1 MSVSQSF
8 TIRSLGINNFY
19 TIVWS
24 FDQNCNTFTRR
35 NENNRWRQTWW
46 SRKSHKRLVAGACSA
61 IVDSGAIPC
70 GGNEQE
76 AVMEMLQQIEIDQK
90 LVEMELQ
97 IEMQCREI
105 MQSNDLDNIKR
116 YCTHLVRKKFD
127 QDIFMAS
134 LLNRL
139 IELEANRVVAEM
151 RKVKP
156 KNPLKKFFRI
166 R

>member
-1 MSVSQSF
+1 MKITKF
-8 TIRSLGINNFY
+8 LNIN
-19 TIVWS
+19 
-24 FDQNCNTFTRR
+24 
-35 NENNRWRQTWW
+35 
-46 SRKSHKRLVAGACSA
+46 
-61 IVDSGAIPC
+61 
-70 GGNEQE
+70 
-76 AVMEMLQQIEIDQK
+76 IEPAPP
-90 LVEMELQ
+90 ELELE

-105 MQSNDLDNIKR
+105 MKADDLVDIKR

-151 RKVKP
+151 RREKP
-156 KNPLKKFFRI
+156 EPTRNPLKKFFRI